1 MKKYTLYLLMLLTLL
16 FISACS
22 HNAQSNEANDAQ
34 YDKLDDVQSIK
45 DVTIKIPENIFN
57 SSKKNETINEDEMK
71 KSIKN
76 YIDYSWE
83 LSENIIPLASTTSD
97 KNFTES
103 DREKLQKLIDLA
115 KQNDM
120 NFHEFISNNNL
131 PNDYKQPSKEIYE
144 FISSST
150 ALSVELDQEIDKL
163 AQDGN
168 LFKTDFSFT
177 KRFEEVNGRKQKE
190 IEKFL
195 NEKNIKTSINSN
207 KEN

>member
-1 MKKYTLYLLMLLTLL
+1 MKQ
-16 FISACS
+16 
-22 HNAQSNEANDAQ
+22 N
-34 YDKLDDVQSIK
+34 
-45 DVTIKIPENIFN
+45 
-57 SSKKNETINEDEMK
+57 
-71 KSIKN
+71 IKN

-83 LSENIIPLASTTSD
+83 LSENIIPLASTNSD
-97 KNFTES
+97 KSFTES

-131 PNDYKQPSKEIYE
+131 PNDYIKTSKEIYE
-144 FISSST
+144 FMSSST
-150 ALSVELDQEIDKL
+150 DIFVELDQELDKL

-177 KRFEEVNGRKQKE
+177 KRFEKINGRKQKE

-207 KEN
+207 KKI

>member
-1 MKKYTLYLLMLLTLL
+1 MKKYILYPLMLLTIL
-16 FISACS
+16 FLSACS
-22 HNAQSNEANDAQ
+22 NSAEPKEEN
-34 YDKLDDVQSIK
+34 DVQSMK
-45 DVTIKIPENIFN
+45 DVAIKIPENIFS

-71 KSIKN
+71 QSIKN
-76 YIDYSWE
+76 YIDYNWE
-83 LSENIIPLASTTSD
+83 LSENIIPLSSALSD
-97 KNFTES
+97 ENVTES

-115 KQNDM
+115 QQNDA
-120 NFHEFISNNNL
+120 NFDNFISNNTI
-131 PNDYKQPSKEIYE
+131 PDDYKKPSKEIYE

-150 ALSVELDQEIDKL
+150 ALSVELDQELDKL

-177 KRFEEVNGRKQKE
+177 KRFEKVNGRKQKE

-207 KEN
+207 KKI

>member
-1 MKKYTLYLLMLLTLL
+1 MKKYILYPLMLLTIL
-16 FISACS
+16 FLSACS
-22 HNAQSNEANDAQ
+22 NSTEPKEEN
-34 YDKLDDVQSIK
+34 DVQSMK
-45 DVTIKIPENIFN
+45 DVAIKIPENIFS

-71 KSIKN
+71 QSIKN
-76 YIDYSWE
+76 YIDYNWE
-83 LSENIIPLASTTSD
+83 LSENIIPLSSALSD
-97 KNFTES
+97 ENVTES

-115 KQNDM
+115 QQNDA
-120 NFHEFISNNNL
+120 NFDNFISNNTI
-131 PNDYKQPSKEIYE
+131 PDDYKKPSKEIYE

-150 ALSVELDQEIDKL
+150 ALSVELDQELDKL

-177 KRFEEVNGRKQKE
+177 KRFEKVNGRKQKE

-207 KEN
+207 KKN